1 MRLMLF
7 IFLLSV
13 GCALWAIH
21 PNMGY
26 PALLG
31 LITIQVGAITM
42 THIVTRNKR
51 RDERLKQ
58 LQTELYDAQAQ
69 LAMLAADKLFE
80 GKVISVR
87 APRSVWPF
95 NS

>member
-1 MRLMLF
+1 MFF

-13 GCALWAIH
+13 GCAIWAIH

-31 LITIQVGAITM
+31 LITIQLGAITM
-42 THIVTRNKR
+42 TCVVTRNKR
-51 RDERLKQ
+51 RDERLGQ
-58 LQTELYDAQAQ
+58 LQAELYDAQAQ
-69 LAMLAADKLFE
+69 LAMLSADKLFE
-80 GKVISVR
+80 GKIISVR
-87 APRSVWPF
+87 TPRGVWPF